1 MNNGSLLPGT
11 KVYNELLNDPAM
23 KQKLTEA
30 QTFVAKQPVNIET
43 VTQNVSNNI
52 LANNPTLATALSD

>member
-11 KVYNELLNDPAM
+11 KLYNELLNDPAM

-30 QTFVAKQPVNIET
+30 QTFTAKQPVDLT
-43 VTQNVSNNI
+43 KVTQNVSDSI
-52 LANNPTLATALSD
+52 LSSNPTLATALAD